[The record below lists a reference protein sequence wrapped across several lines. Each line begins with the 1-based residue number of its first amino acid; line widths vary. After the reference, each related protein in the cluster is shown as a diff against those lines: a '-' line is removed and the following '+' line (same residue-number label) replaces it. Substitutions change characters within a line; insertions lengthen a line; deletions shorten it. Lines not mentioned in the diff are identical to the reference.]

1 MIAQSCHFFLRAS
14 VVMFDYEL
22 KTSEVYYLGIDNNN
36 NLIQRWNKHGDNAG
50 FISTIGD
57 QDVKDG
63 FMHDDFPDILHSVHT
78 DIQNMYDSDSTTIF
92 AGQKNGRSS
101 DDPMKQYRRI
111 PFHFQV

>member
-1 MIAQSCHFFLRAS
+1 
-14 VVMFDYEL
+14 MFDHEL

-36 NLIQRWNKHGDNAG
+36 NLIQRWNKQGDNAD

-63 FMHDDFPDILHSVHT
+63 FMHDDFPDVLHDVHT
-78 DIQNMYDSDSTTIF
+78 DIENMYDSDSTTIF
-92 AGQKNGRSS
+92 AGQKNRRDM

-111 PFHFQV
+111 PFHFQVCSIHIFVTEEF